1 MKNKFLRS
9 IVAGIVATI
18 AMTAMMMIAAQ
29 LGMPKMEPPK
39 ILATTMGT
47 SVVVGWIMHFMIGI
61 IFALMYAYIIKDW
74 LTKISSNLLKGVVFG
89 IIAFVIAQISMGLMG
104 LMLPSMPEPSGNMV
118 LIIIGSLMG
127 HILYGIVVA
136 AIDNKKD

>member
-1 MKNKFLRS
+1 MNNTFLRS

-39 ILATTMGT
+39 MLATTMGV
-47 SVVVGWIMHFMIGI
+47 SVVIGWVMHFMIGV
-61 IFALMYAYIIKDW
+61 IFALLYAFIINGW
-74 LTKISSNLLKGVVFG
+74 LTKIASNLLKGVVFG

-104 LMLPSMPEPSGNMV
+104 LMFPSMPEPSGNMV
-118 LIIIGSLMG
+118 LIIVGSLMG
-127 HILYGIVVA
+127 HILFGIVVA
-136 AIDNKKD
+136 AIDNKKA